1 MISSINSNLSALV
14 AFGKKMGVTSNNIAN
29 VNTDGFKKSRA
40 VLSEGDSGEVRAD
53 IEQLDTPGPMRTV
66 VQDGVAT
73 EKEMSNVDLTQ
84 EIPEMIPTKR
94 AYEANLKAI
103 KTLDDMLGV
112 LVDLKT

>member
-29 VNTDGFKKSRA
+29 VNTDGFKKSR
-40 VLSEGDSGEVRAD
+40 VILNEGHSGEVRAA
-53 IEQLDTPGPMRTV
+53 IEQVDTPGPIHTV
-66 VQDGVAT
+66 IEDGLAM
-73 EKEMSNVDLTQ
+73 EKELSNVDLTQ

-103 KTLDDMLGV
+103 KTLDEMMGALI
-112 LVDLKT
+112 DLKT